1 MDSLFTLL
9 IDILILNQYML
20 QWSTSLIVYI
30 FHLLLK
36 GQGRLYCCEMYTKA
50 VVVALVIIHVSVSG
64 GGWAGWNDV

>member
-1 MDSLFTLL
+1 
-9 IDILILNQYML
+9 ML

-64 GGWAGWNDV
+64 GGWAGWNEV